1 MKTLSKEDLKYLNA
15 GFTIGKLREFLAKH
29 PELPDDGLV
38 MIERVEDVYYEKHG
52 WKVYLKDD
60 EHTQYLRDKDK
71 SPEEVEKSMNQY
83 HPAWC
88 SKIYPDDKNLF
99 IDLHY

>member
-15 GFTIGKLREFLAKH
+15 GLTVGMLREFLSKH

-52 WKVYLKDD
+52 WKVYKKGDD
-60 EHTQYLRDKDK
+60 E
-71 SPEEVEKSMNQY
+71 Y

-88 SKIYPDDKNLF
+88 SKLYPEDNNLF